1 MTGMGLEANAGPAYL
16 NPASLNLTT
25 SGSPTNVTL
34 TNSGTLPLTIDGISI
49 SNDPTSGQPAF
60 TQTNTCGNSLAPQ
73 ATCTIAVTAL
83 STTQP
88 YSTGILTVGDDAN
101 GGPQTA
107 TLSYSNGFSGPIK
120 FDFGSRS
127 LGTQG
132 TDSLNFVPPGLPGL
146 YNLTLTG
153 PNATDFSFQSDS
165 SSQSSSCLTSRI
177 GPYCGP
183 TIYFTPSALGLRT
196 ATLNL
201 NGVPYGGVIGVGL
214 TTGMHF
220 SVLQQFGGDLAP
232 SSVDF
237 RSAIIGQT
245 SPATVFNIVNTGTVP
260 ITFNAPVLSGPN
272 PSVFNAV
279 SNCTTLA
286 PNGTCTLSITASP
299 TQPVN
304 QFATLTLMDS
314 TAAVQQTLSLKVLG
328 LNPSPV
334 ANPDT
339 LTFAYTPLGAV
350 SAPQSITVTSFNND
364 PISVQVV
371 DSAVSPFA
379 LSQGSSCSVTPC
391 QLSIVYAPTTA
402 NTVQDSNGASYGDIL
417 VTDLLSSQ
425 GAVIRTVGSWQPPPP
440 PPTTLAISPSGL
452 SFSPQSVGTTSV
464 SQGLLLT
471 NTGNQPLVFS
481 QISLTGPHP
490 EDYVLTNS
498 CPGTVAVGGNCSLT
512 VAFSPTAIG
521 SLSASVQVVSN
532 GTIVPY
538 LVSVTGLG
546 Q

>member
-1 MTGMGLEANAGPAYL
+1 
-16 NPASLNLTT
+16 
-25 SGSPTNVTL
+25 
-34 TNSGTLPLTIDGISI
+34 
-49 SNDPTSGQPAF
+49 
-60 TQTNTCGNSLAPQ
+60 
-73 ATCTIAVTAL
+73 
-83 STTQP
+83 
-88 YSTGILTVGDDAN
+88 
-101 GGPQTA
+101 
-107 TLSYSNGFSGPIK
+107 
-120 FDFGSRS
+120 
-127 LGTQG
+127 
-132 TDSLNFVPPGLPGL
+132 
-146 YNLTLTG
+146 
-153 PNATDFSFQSDS
+153 
-165 SSQSSSCLTSRI
+165 
-177 GPYCGP
+177 
-183 TIYFTPSALGLRT
+183 
-196 ATLNL
+196 
-201 NGVPYGGVIGVGL
+201 
-214 TTGMHF
+214 MHF

-260 ITFNAPVLSGPN
+260 ITFNAPILSGPN

-339 LTFAYTPLGAV
+339 LTFAYTPLGTV

-391 QLSIVYAPTTA
+391 QLSVVYAPTTA
-402 NTVQDSNGASYGDIL
+402 NTAQDEGGTSYGDIL
-417 VTDLLSSQ
+417 VTDLNSGQ

-481 QISLTGPHP
+481 QISLGGPHP

-498 CPGTVAVGGNCSLT
+498 CPGTVPVGGNCSLT
-512 VAFSPTAIG
+512 VAFSPTATG
-521 SLSASVQVVSN
+521 SLSASVQVASN
-532 GTIVPY
+532 ATIVPY